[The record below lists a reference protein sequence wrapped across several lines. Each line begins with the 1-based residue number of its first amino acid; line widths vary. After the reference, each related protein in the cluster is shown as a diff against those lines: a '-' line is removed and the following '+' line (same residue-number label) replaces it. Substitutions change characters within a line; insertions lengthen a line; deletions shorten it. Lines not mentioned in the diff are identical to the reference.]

1 MGVENHDQIMKD
13 IESLALEKYTEEIV
27 SACIEG
33 ATKCKNDKD
42 AWSTVEV
49 RIVGYLWGV
58 LFRDVS
64 FLLF

>member
-1 MGVENHDQIMKD
+1 MKD

-33 ATKCKNDKD
+33 TTKCKNDKD

-58 LFRDVS
+58 LLEMYHF
-64 FLLF
+64 FIF